1 MKKTAF
7 LFLIIFLEGYIVL
20 SAEMLA
26 IRQTIPFVG
35 SGTDTV
41 SIIIAAVLMPLAVGY
56 YAGGRFKGNVRRR
69 LIRNLLIAGTVLTA
83 GLSFLVL
90 HTFFG
95 VLLREMGWHNRLL
108 LTTLY
113 SVLFLVVPIYL
124 LGQTVPLISHYFGH
138 ARLPQT
144 TGKILFFSTVGSF
157 IGAVFTTIV
166 LMNTVGVSGAVICT
180 IIGISALIILLSKRR
195 NGMRA
200 IVGGIILAMAALA
213 LNSGPALRHLHIVAE
228 NPYNTAQIAI
238 QGKKRPVRYL
248 QLNRSYASAVFEDD
262 NSLVYKYTK
271 YIDRYFLKTFK
282 MANKKGRILVIGAG
296 GFTMGLKDEWNEYVF
311 VDIDP
316 ALQDIAEKE
325 FLKQKILKNKTF
337 VAQPVRSY
345 LNQTDEKFDLVIS
358 DTGRGLTGTPEHLVT
373 QEYFQQIRTHI
384 KEDGVF
390 VAHFGLSIMMQD
402 EFSQHLDTTLRSVF
416 PYLSRQITGGYNP
429 WKIENND
436 HTSILYIG
444 RISNGA
450 APGIYSDN
458 LNTSAI
464 DRDNKL
470 PH

>member
-90 HTFFG
+90 HTLFG

-213 LNSGPALRHLHIVAE
+213 LN
-228 NPYNTAQIAI
+228 
-238 QGKKRPVRYL
+238 KKRPVRYL

-450 APGIYSDN
+450 EPGIYSDN